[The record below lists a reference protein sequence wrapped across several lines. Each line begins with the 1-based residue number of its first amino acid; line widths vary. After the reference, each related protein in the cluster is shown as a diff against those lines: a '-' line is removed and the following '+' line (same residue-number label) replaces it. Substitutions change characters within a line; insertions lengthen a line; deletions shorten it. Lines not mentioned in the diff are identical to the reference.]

1 MHFLLPFLLIAC
13 TDSYKEA
20 LDKNTIEA
28 YQQFIAENPTSVRVV
43 EIQERLETL
52 LKEEARSS
60 KDPALYKSYIE
71 DYAEITVDEG
81 EFKKFKKEFVDLMWK
96 QAIDTHTVEA
106 YQNFIHKFKKL
117 DQRKAKMAAQYIK
130 VVEYEEFVS
139 FTPVEI
145 EQVNMANDPD
155 GPLNGWKI
163 SADITNT
170 GISKIEQLRVRVNF
184 LDAEGKIVS
193 ADEKS
198 EDTKVIGVLAGREWA
213 TPDNQKPPFKPKE
226 TRTWSYM
233 TADIPAEWSKKVKVN
248 IVQLKLVG
256 DL

>member
-1 MHFLLPFLLIAC
+1 MRFLLPFLLIAC

-20 LDKNTIEA
+20 LEKNTTEA
-28 YQQFIAENPTSVRVV
+28 YQQFIAENPTSVRVP
-43 EIQERLETL
+43 EIQQRLETL
-52 LKEEARSS
+52 LKEEARAA
-60 KDPALYKSYIE
+60 KDPALYKSYLD
-71 DYAEITVDEG
+71 DYADITVDEG
-81 EFKKFKKEFVDLMWK
+81 EFKKFKNEYIDLIWK
-96 QAIDTHTVEA
+96 QTIETHTVEA
-106 YQNFIHKFKKL
+106 YQKFIHKFKKSVP
-117 DQRKAKMAAQYIK
+117 RKAKMAAQYIK
-130 VVEYEEFVS
+130 VVEYEQFVS

-170 GISKIEQLRVRVNF
+170 GISKIEELKVRVNF
-184 LDAEGKIVS
+184 LDAEGKVVS

-213 TPDNQKPPFKPKE
+213 TPDHQKPPFKPKE

-248 IVQLKLVG
+248 IVKIKLVG